1 MGRKKKKMKTKE
13 EEKKK
18 WRPVAPPPSCER
30 RVQYDSTVRSKVRV
44 GLTWPRT
51 SCWPWNRFTRELR
64 SLGERSSAAR
74 RDPTDTK
81 AALAVRSGAKL
92 KDERQ
97 LGGSGPTEWSSNE
110 FPYGEIYTLVAVAL
124 QNDNQMSSLMGKY
137 TPWWLWPYRMII
149 KWVPLW
155 GNIHPGGC
163 GLTEW

>member
-1 MGRKKKKMKTKE
+1 MGRKKKKKMKTKEEE

-18 WRPVAPPPSCER
+18 WRPVAPPPSCKR

-74 RDPTDTK
+74 RGPTDTK

-97 LGGSGPTEWSSNE
+97 LGGSGPTEWSSNKFPYCPGGCGLTEWSNE
-110 FPYGEIYTLVAVAL
+110 FPYGEIYTLVVLVL
-124 QNDNQMSSLMGKY
+124 QNNHQISL
-137 TPWWLWPYRMII
+137 
-149 KWVPLW
+149 
-155 GNIHPGGC
+155 
-163 GLTEW
+163 LTAKVSEV